1 MQRSAEWNEAETLEI
16 VGRHA
21 QREGPL
27 LPILH
32 EMQESFGYVP
42 RDALP
47 VVAKALN
54 LSRAEVC
61 LLYTSPSPRDT

>member
-32 EMQESFGYVP
+32 D
-42 RDALP
+42 DAGD
-47 VVAKALN
+47 ASAM
-54 LSRAEVC
+54 SRA
-61 LLYTSPSPRDT
+61 TPFR